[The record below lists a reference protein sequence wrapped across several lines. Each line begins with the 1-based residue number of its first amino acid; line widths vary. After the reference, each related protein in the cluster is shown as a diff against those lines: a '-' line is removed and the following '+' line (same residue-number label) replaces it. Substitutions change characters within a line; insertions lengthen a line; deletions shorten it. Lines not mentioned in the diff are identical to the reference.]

1 MFQNLNIRWSI
12 IIAFVIGAIYFI
24 IPTYEYYSII
34 NDPELN
40 DLDVDYLREDA
51 LKLGLDL
58 QGGLYII
65 LELDYKPYLLQQ
77 SNQSQ
82 STQSKTS
89 LVGLIDET
97 LSASLQN
104 QTDVLDQLLATSQ
117 KNNIDL
123 VNYYSNVLKINPGS
137 SKDNIIDILKTNR
150 TESITSILEVM
161 RNRIESHNKYGV
173 GEPTIQQF
181 GSDRLIIE
189 LAGVSDVS
197 NAKEYIQRTAEFEL
211 SLVYDLQKFND
222 VLLSIDKGAKNE
234 IKLQNILSPS
244 RGSMLALDKNYNIIN
259 SILEKSESV
268 FSDRYQILWDNNLEA
283 TTSGDIYRRLYLV
296 SSKSA
301 ISGGQVKDPKAL
313 ISEFWNEDAGRW
325 IVNLDMTKEGKIKWS
340 RFTGNNIGNK
350 VAIVL
355 DKKVFMAPTI
365 QSKISS
371 GGTRITGFSNKQEA
385 QDIAAVLKAGELP
398 APINVAQINY
408 IGPSL
413 GEDSISSGWLSMF
426 IGLIGVFIFM
436 MIYYNLSGLI
446 ANVALLINMLLV
458 VGILVTMQAV
468 LTLPGIAG
476 LLLTIG
482 MSVDANIII
491 FERIREELRTGSKV
505 KSAINNGYNRA
516 FITIL
521 DANVTTLLTAF
532 VLSFI
537 GSGPIKGFA
546 TTLSVGIL
554 CSMFA
559 AIFITRTMFM
569 TLIKYKSIKTLSI

>member
-82 STQSKTS
+82 STQSKNS
-89 LVGLIDET
+89 LVDLINET

-137 SKDNIIDILKTNR
+137 SKDNIIDILKANR

-222 VLLSIDKGAKNE
+222 ILLSIDKGTKNE
-234 IKLQNILSPS
+234 IKL
-244 RGSMLALDKNYNIIN
+244 
-259 SILEKSESV
+259 
-268 FSDRYQILWDNNLEA
+268 
-283 TTSGDIYRRLYLV
+283 
-296 SSKSA
+296 
-301 ISGGQVKDPKAL
+301 
-313 ISEFWNEDAGRW
+313 
-325 IVNLDMTKEGKIKWS
+325 
-340 RFTGNNIGNK
+340 
-350 VAIVL
+350 
-355 DKKVFMAPTI
+355 
-365 QSKISS
+365 
-371 GGTRITGFSNKQEA
+371 
-385 QDIAAVLKAGELP
+385 
-398 APINVAQINY
+398 
-408 IGPSL
+408 
-413 GEDSISSGWLSMF
+413 
-426 IGLIGVFIFM
+426 
-436 MIYYNLSGLI
+436 
-446 ANVALLINMLLV
+446 
-458 VGILVTMQAV
+458 
-468 LTLPGIAG
+468 
-476 LLLTIG
+476 
-482 MSVDANIII
+482 
-491 FERIREELRTGSKV
+491 
-505 KSAINNGYNRA
+505 
-516 FITIL
+516 
-521 DANVTTLLTAF
+521 
-532 VLSFI
+532 
-537 GSGPIKGFA
+537 
-546 TTLSVGIL
+546 
-554 CSMFA
+554 
-559 AIFITRTMFM
+559 
-569 TLIKYKSIKTLSI
+569 

>member
-82 STQSKTS
+82 STQSKNS
-89 LVGLIDET
+89 LVGLINET

-137 SKDNIIDILKTNR
+137 SKDNIIDILKANR

-268 FSDRYQILWDNNLEA
+268 FSDRYQILWDNNLES

-313 ISEFWNEDAGRW
+313 ISEFGNEDAGRW

-340 RFTGNNIGNK
+340 RFTGNNIGNR

-436 MIYYNLSGLI
+436 IIYYNLSGLI

>member
-137 SKDNIIDILKTNR
+137 SKDNIIDILKANR

-259 SILEKSESV
+259 SIIEKSESV

-313 ISEFWNEDAGRW
+313 ISEFGNEDAGRW

-340 RFTGNNIGNK
+340 RFTGNNIGNR